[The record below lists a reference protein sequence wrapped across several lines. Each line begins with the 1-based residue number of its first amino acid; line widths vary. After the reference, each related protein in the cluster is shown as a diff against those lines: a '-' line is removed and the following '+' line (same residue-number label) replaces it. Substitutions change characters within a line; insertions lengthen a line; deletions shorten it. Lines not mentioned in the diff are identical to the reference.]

1 MSEDKKEDKK
11 EDAPLPYSKKIDDIY
26 TAVDSAFIDALNKE
40 KPSFTEIEIVMMLL
54 KNKFD
59 EEKLKAYLTYWSD
72 TSETPDKPDDTNMYK

>member
-1 MSEDKKEDKK
+1 MSEDKKD
-11 EDAPLPYSKKIDDIY
+11 PLPYSKKIDDIY

-59 EEKLKAYLTYWSD
+59 EEKLKAYLTYWQD
-72 TSETPDKPDDTNMYK
+72 TAEKPDDTNMYK

>member
-1 MSEDKKEDKK
+1 MSEDKKEDP
-11 EDAPLPYSKKIDDIY
+11 PLPYSKKIDDIY

-72 TSETPDKPDDTNMYK
+72 KSETPEKPDDTNMYK

>member
-11 EDAPLPYSKKIDDIY
+11 EDTLPYSKKVDDIY

-54 KNKFD
+54 RTKFD
-59 EEKLKAYLTYWSD
+59 EEKLKAYLTFWSD
-72 TSETPDKPDDTNMYK
+72 KSESPDKPDDTNMYK

>member
-1 MSEDKKEDKK
+1 MSEDKKE
-11 EDAPLPYSKKIDDIY
+11 EQPLPYSKKIDDIY
-26 TAVDSAFIDALNKE
+26 MAVDSAFIDALNKE

-72 TSETPDKPDDTNMYK
+72 TEQKPDDTNMYK